1 MHLDCDVL
9 IVGAGPAGTIAARQL
24 ATAGVRVRIVDRAT
38 FPRHKLCGDTLN
50 PGSVAMLARLDPAV
64 AARVRSGALATTG
77 ITVTGPG
84 GATVAADYPDGL
96 VGVAVSRHELD
107 QWLLESAVQAGAR
120 FDHGVAVRAP
130 IVESTTNVGRPLKG
144 RQPIRVVGV
153 QATCG
158 RHEFELRAR
167 VVIAAD
173 GRASRLGTFLGL
185 TRFARSPQ
193 RWAHGAYFTDVDGL
207 TTRGEMHI
215 RADGYVGI
223 APLPGG
229 LANVCVVRERSHLT
243 PGQSAE
249 EVIARSIASDPAL
262 ASRFTQARPA
272 SDVAV
277 LGPLAVESTAA
288 GCAGL
293 FLAGDAAG
301 FVDPMTGDGLRF
313 AIRGG
318 ELAAR
323 AALAELDSGVPA
335 FDQLGIWR
343 TEDFGGKWRINR
355 LLRTVVGSPSA
366 LSFAALVTQ
375 AWPAP
380 VEHLVGVAG
389 DVGLARRLEGFEG
402 LEGFGRGRPK

>member
-1 MHLDCDVL
+1 VES
-9 IVGAGPAGTIAARQL
+9 G
-24 ATAGVRVRIVDRAT
+24 
-38 FPRHKLCGDTLN
+38 F
-50 PGSVAMLARLDPAV
+50 PGSPKL
-64 AARVRSGALATTG
+64 GTNE
-77 ITVTGPG
+77 G
-84 GATVAADYPDGL
+84 GRRT
-96 VGVAVSRHELD
+96 
-107 QWLLESAVQAGAR
+107 
-120 FDHGVAVRAP
+120 
-130 IVESTTNVGRPLKG
+130 STHVGRPLTG

-153 QATCG
+153 QAACG

-167 VVIAAD
+167 LVIAAD
-173 GRASRLGTFLGL
+173 GRASRLGTALGL

-215 RADGYVGI
+215 RTDGYVGI

-229 LANVCVVRERSHLT
+229 LANVCVVRERSHLA

-249 EVIARSIASDPAL
+249 EVISRSIASDPAL
-262 ASRFTQARPA
+262 ISRFTQARLA
-272 SDVAV
+272 SDAAV

-288 GCAGL
+288 GCPGL
-293 FLAGDAAG
+293 LLAGDAAG

-335 FDQLGIWR
+335 FDRLRIWR
-343 TEDFGGKWRINR
+343 NGEFGAKWRINR
-355 LLRTVVGSPSA
+355 VLRAVVGSPSA
-366 LSFAALVTQ
+366 LSCAAMAAR

-389 DVGLARRLEGFEG
+389 DIALARRQ
-402 LEGFGRGRPK
+402 PA